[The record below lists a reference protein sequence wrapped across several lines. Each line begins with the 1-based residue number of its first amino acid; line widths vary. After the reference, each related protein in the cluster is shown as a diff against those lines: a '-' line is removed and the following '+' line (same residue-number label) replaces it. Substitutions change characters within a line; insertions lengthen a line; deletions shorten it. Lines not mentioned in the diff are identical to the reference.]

1 MVIELIWPIK
11 TPTTIKMKNL
21 VALLVFIVLFNFS
34 SAAVCNPATARVL
47 GVEPSHLI
55 CQDDCRTG
63 EAKEYQVSFEHYS
76 YTPEEMLVF
85 NKIASESTLKCS
97 ELV

>member
-1 MVIELIWPIK
+1 MANQNQ
-11 TPTTIKMKNL
+11 TRTKMKNL
-21 VALLVFIVLFNFS
+21 AALLVFIVLFSFS
-34 SAAVCNPATARVL
+34 SAAVCQPAAIKVL
-47 GVEPSHLI
+47 GVEPSQLI

-63 EAKEYQVSFEHYS
+63 ESKEYQVSFEHYS
-76 YTPEEMLVF
+76 YTPEEILVF